1 MARIRTI
8 KPDYWTDGKVV
19 SWSPF
24 ARLLFIGMWNFTMCD
39 HGHVADDP
47 VKLKLQILPMDDV
60 NIDALL
66 AEIMDSGRV
75 KRVTDPEGR
84 TYLHITRFSDHQK
97 IDPRWKTRC
106 PACATPELTETHPSL
121 GEPRRDSPELPETP
135 PRKGREG
142 KGNNRAQPPADAA
155 PTTTIEHDVT
165 TWAYEQVDKGFNFIA
180 ARSIVKW
187 AIHDKGADAKAVAQA
202 LVDIYKLGKP
212 ITKQTVGQRLD
223 GLLTGGPGGKGR
235 PLGKAIRRTDNGIT
249 LDQW

>member
-19 SWSPF
+19 AWSPF

-47 VKLKLQILPMDDV
+47 MKLKLQILPMDDV
-60 NIDALL
+60 DIDALL

-84 TYLHITRFSDHQK
+84 TYLHITRFGDHQK

-106 PACATPELTETHPSL
+106 PACATPELAETHRSL
-121 GEPRRDSPELPETP
+121 SEPRRDSPELPETP

-142 KGNNRAQPPADAA
+142 KKTTSTAPQVDGFEDFWAAYPRKESKRAAAQAYARALKRADAEA
-155 PTTTIEHDVT
+155 ILQGAKKYASVPREPQYIAMPTTWLNGDRWED
-165 TWAYEQVDKGFNFIA
+165 QA
-180 ARSIVKW
+180 ATS
-187 AIHDKGADAKAVAQA
+187 QA
-202 LVDIYKLGKP
+202 AGSVW
-212 ITKQTVGQRLD
+212 TR
-223 GLLTGGPGGKGR
+223 GPV
-235 PLGKAIRRTDNGIT
+235 
-249 LDQW
+249 

>member
-47 VKLKLQILPMDDV
+47 MKLKLQILPMDDV
-60 NIDALL
+60 DIDALL

-84 TYLHITRFSDHQK
+84 TYLHITRFGDHQK

-106 PACATPELTETHPSL
+106 PACATPELAETHPSL

-142 KGNNRAQPPADAA
+142 KKTTSTASQVDGFDDFWAA
-155 PTTTIEHDVT
+155 YPRKDGKGKALP
-165 TWAYEQVDKGFNFIA
+165 AYERALKRAEPATILAGALKYA
-180 ARSIVKW
+180 ATVKSTERQYIKLPEGWLNADRW
-187 AIHDKGADAKAVAQA
+187 ADESLAEANKAE
-202 LVDIYKLGKP
+202 
-212 ITKQTVGQRLD
+212 TSFWTR
-223 GLLTGGPGGKGR
+223 GPV
-235 PLGKAIRRTDNGIT
+235 
-249 LDQW
+249 